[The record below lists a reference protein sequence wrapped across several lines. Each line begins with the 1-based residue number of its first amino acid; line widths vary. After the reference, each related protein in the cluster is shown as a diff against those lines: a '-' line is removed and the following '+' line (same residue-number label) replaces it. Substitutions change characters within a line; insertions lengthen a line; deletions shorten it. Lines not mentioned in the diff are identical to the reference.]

1 MFNTICHFDN
11 TKVKCTLQFLV
22 KIRFNSCSEKDILNF
37 FIYPVIKIPTEA
49 VCSIGLLRDSRG
61 FLCIMFY

>member
-22 KIRFNSCSEKDILNF
+22 KIRFDSCSEKDILKC
-37 FIYPVIKIPTEA
+37 FI
-49 VCSIGLLRDSRG
+49 
-61 FLCIMFY
+61 FLFIL